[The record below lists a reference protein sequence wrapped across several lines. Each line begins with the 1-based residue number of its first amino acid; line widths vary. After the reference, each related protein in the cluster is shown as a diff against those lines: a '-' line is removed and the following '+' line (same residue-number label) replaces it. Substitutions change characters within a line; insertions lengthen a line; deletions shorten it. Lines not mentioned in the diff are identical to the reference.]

1 GRREGGGRPVSLR
14 SQAQEISE
22 YRRYLNSLHEDS
34 GWQDESPELESS
46 FTLRLTAGAHTNTK
60 YRTSLHLNIGG
71 NDVILN
77 LGKLVAPGDG
87 VSVDFGKAV
96 DGQGVGFARI
106 PYTEADGTES
116 FIYRKLD
123 REFEGAELE
132 ELRKR
137 VPTRVWQFEK
147 PGFVDSFRR
156 AAKVGSSGHL
166 SAHFGE
172 RDETGSFKRP
182 SYIPRARAADGSSFS
197 QADMA
202 NVVLEVGYDTG
213 GRPLV
218 VVEIPAERNG
228 GRALYLQLTDPAPTA
243 HDIERLRKAE
253 RAERTLEFD
262 KPSFKD
268 SFRMVT
274 TVGERGVLNVRFSEG
289 DEGKATKRASI
300 ARAKFA
306 DGTPFVIPRGM
317 AKVVLEVGYDLNDR
331 PLAVAEIPAERY
343 GGQVLYL
350 RLTDPAPAARDIE
363 WQRKNA
369 FWESWDRWSLDDA
382 IVFHDNLIANA
393 ALPKPIDLRVG
404 GPGKTA
410 DGLEVNLSAGTAITL
425 RVGKRRVGPGLVD
438 NVFVVVKA
446 PLKPLDDAAKAAYLE
461 ANSLYDVSEI
471 PTHAYRLVNT
481 GKTDAKFREL
491 IEQLEVR
498 KERRERAAA
507 GPAAKRRRTGG
518 SSLPGGPAA
527 FEWAGAASADGGVG
541 SSSGWAAGVEPSVV
555 WVDGGWRVS
564 YRSAGG

>member
-1 GRREGGGRPVSLR
+1 
-14 SQAQEISE
+14 
-22 YRRYLNSLHEDS
+22 
-34 GWQDESPELESS
+34 
-46 FTLRLTAGAHTNTK
+46 
-60 YRTSLHLNIGG
+60 
-71 NDVILN
+71 
-77 LGKLVAPGDG
+77 
-87 VSVDFGKAV
+87 
-96 DGQGVGFARI
+96 
-106 PYTEADGTES
+106 
-116 FIYRKLD
+116 KLD

-156 AAKVGSSGHL
+156 AAKVSSSGNL
-166 SAHFGE
+166 SIRFGGI
-172 RDETGSFKRP
+172 DETGSAKRDP
-182 SYIPRARAADGSSFS
+182 YIPRARVADGSSFS

-202 NVVLEVGYDTG
+202 NVILEVGYDTG
-213 GRPLV
+213 GRPLA
-218 VVEIPAERNG
+218 VVEIPAERNE
-228 GRALYLQLTDPAPTA
+228 GRALYLQLTDPAPTT
-243 HDIERLRKAE
+243 HDIERLRKAD

-274 TVGERGVLNVRFSEG
+274 SVSERGALTAGFSQG
-289 DEGKATKRASI
+289 DEGKAPRKALI
-300 ARAKFA
+300 ARAKYA

-363 WQRKNA
+363 RLRKNA
-369 FWESWDRWSLDDA
+369 FWESWDRVVLDDA

-393 ALPKPIDLRVG
+393 ALPKPLDLRVG
-404 GPGKTA
+404 GPGKTV

-425 RVGKRRVGPGLVD
+425 RVGKRRVGPDRV
-438 NVFVVVKA
+438 NSIFVVVKA

-461 ANSLYDVSEI
+461 ANSLYDVSQI

-481 GKTDAKFREL
+481 GKTDAEFGAL
-491 IEQLEVR
+491 IEKLQKR

-518 SSLPGGPAA
+518 GLPGGPAA

-541 SSSGWAAGVEPSVV
+541 LSSGWAAGVEPSVV

-564 YRSAGG
+564 YRSAEG